1 MPEDGDAAAGL
12 MQQLVSELAQ
22 HNNALNDPLASN
34 TNNDAANQPQQHQGA
49 LSPSG
54 EPMEIDEPPQQQQL
68 QQQQQQPN
76 LLATLVSVIP
86 SVGSLAA
93 ATSPTNTPTLDSA
106 TKSGSNASPSLT
118 VSEASNSAKPSTTIA
133 STSSGT
139 DVKTS
144 REESFSSSSTSTA
157 EASSAT
163 ITTST
168 PAAATAPTRSYSGK
182 PFHPDDIF
190 CLGCCRNLSIDHY
203 TCPNTGRI
211 FKSCHACR
219 RKSRL
224 NSKKAVKQKAVPVK
238 ECISVDEFCKRLK
251 DIEALQSQETQT
263 LDVMVH
269 LDGPTDMDV
278 ESLKTRGSRIATYVY
293 ESTGYWFSHSRTN
306 EETQSKTRLKIY
318 GCSQRQDRKAP
329 PAPKNHTKKRNRQST
344 KVYFDCKGSLTMTF
358 HEGTNQV
365 RIMYSHKSH
374 AKYDNRKCPDHIR
387 QFIKDNL
394 NMMPKDIHDE
404 LKKREPDLTVTQAQ
418 VRYWSHYFKKN
429 VDQDGDGSSDGGSV
443 SGGGSGGGGGKNSV
457 SSGSMATVGAIH
469 SSVGGSSSGGGF
481 KAVKTGGV
489 ATTSSTP
496 SAVTTAATTTPPTAA
511 TAATATSVAGQ
522 AAVASSTVAMIG
534 LTSSEH
540 DAHSQLQR
548 LAAQTQ
554 SDNGAVAGIVRDLTP
569 PQATAAALLLSANGG
584 LAHHTT
590 TAPTSAHHHTHH
602 HHHHHH
608 HHHVEQLVASP
619 ITLSTSLTSSDVVAT
634 IPQSVF
640 ASSDVKELH
649 SHLLSATMAAV
660 AQQQRQHAGESGSSV
675 STSAGTATA
684 AVAAAA
690 AAAAVAAHDDEVVQ
704 EVNAILKE
712 TDVEQ
717 RIQQM
722 LEEQR
727 QEQERAGQKH

>member
-1 MPEDGDAAAGL
+1 MPEVGDAEAVV
-12 MQQLVSELAQ
+12 QQIVSELAQ
-22 HNNALNDPLASN
+22 KQQQQQQDNALNGPSAADAIHAT
-34 TNNDAANQPQQHQGA
+34 TNKPQHQHA
-49 LSPSG
+49 PSPSG
-54 EPMEIDEPPQQQQL
+54 EPMEIDEPEHQQQRV
-68 QQQQQQPN
+68 PN

-86 SVGSLAA
+86 TVGSLAPATTA
-93 ATSPTNTPTLDSA
+93 ATKTPVA
-106 TKSGSNASPSLT
+106 G
-118 VSEASNSAKPSTTIA
+118 STTAA
-133 STSSGT
+133 SELSSSTKPLTTTASENAGTS
-139 DVKTS
+139 VKA
-144 REESFSSSSTSTA
+144 EKDELSSSSSS
-157 EASSAT
+157 SSAGVVSST
-163 ITTST
+163 TLTTST
-168 PAAATAPTRSYSGK
+168 STTAPAPTRSYSGK

-224 NSKKAVKQKAVPVK
+224 NSKKAVKQKTVPVK

-251 DIEALQSQETQT
+251 DIEALQSQETQV

-278 ESLKTRGSRIATYVY
+278 ESLKNRGSRIATYVY

-358 HEGTNQV
+358 HEGLNQV

-394 NMMPKDIHDE
+394 SMMPKDIHDE

-429 VDQDGDGSSDGGSV
+429 LDQDGDGSSDGGSV
-443 SGGGSGGGGGKNSV
+443 SGSGGAHSA
-457 SSGSMATVGAIH
+457 SGSASGTGA
-469 SSVGGSSSGGGF
+469 F
-481 KAVKTGGV
+481 KAVKTAAG
-489 ATTSSTP
+489 
-496 SAVTTAATTTPPTAA
+496 TTASGSLVSAATPAAA
-511 TAATATSVAGQ
+511 TAATATTTSTSAADA
-522 AAVASSTVAMIG
+522 AAVASSTVAMMG
-534 LTSSEH
+534 MTSSEH

-548 LAAQTQ
+548 LAAQTNVE
-554 SDNGAVAGIVRDLTP
+554 NGDVAGIVRDLTP

-584 LAHHTT
+584 LAHHATAA
-590 TAPTSAHHHTHH
+590 APTHLHHQHH
-602 HHHHHH
+602 HHHN
-608 HHHVEQLVASP
+608 VEQLVTGP
-619 ITLSTSLTSSDVVAT
+619 ISLSTSLASSDVVT
-634 IPQSVF
+634 SIPQGVF
-640 ASSDVKELH
+640 EASDVKELH
-649 SHLLSATMAAV
+649 SHLLNATMAVV
-660 AQQQRQHAGESGSSV
+660 ARQQQQHANENGSSV
-675 STSAGTATA
+675 STLGGSSAAT
-684 AVAAAA
+684 VAAPT
-690 AAAAVAAHDDEVVQ
+690 AAHDDDVVQ

-722 LEEQR
+722 LEEQQR
-727 QEQERAGQKH
+727 QEQEHAIRQD